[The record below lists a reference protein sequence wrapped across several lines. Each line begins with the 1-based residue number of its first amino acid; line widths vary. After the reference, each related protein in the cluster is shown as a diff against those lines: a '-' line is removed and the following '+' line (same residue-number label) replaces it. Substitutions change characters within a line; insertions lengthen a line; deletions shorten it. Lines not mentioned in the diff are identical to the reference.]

1 MTIRIAGSARF
12 LWPLCAAFGVASA
25 ASNVSAQRT
34 PQRAPQRIA
43 GAITLDDENVSGR
56 LTDRHSMRVAAGEA
70 VVVDVQSF
78 KVDTVV
84 EVLLPNGQRLE
95 NDDWQGDRW
104 HSRLE
109 FTSTTAGEA
118 RIAIRA
124 FDPNVIGPYQLSIEG
139 GTASTPAVGGNA
151 NANANGAQPGFR
163 PTVTQLNPG
172 SPIAGELAQGDVTLS
187 NGAFVDEYV
196 AQLGGSG
203 VHALSLRRV
212 SGDAPRIRV
221 TTGNG
226 RSIDRGASGE
236 YLLNGGDTYYV
247 QVFASRRRARGRY
260 ELALSQ
266 PGATPTSPTS
276 MPSGRVATLTPGT
289 PVNGTL
295 AQGDQTMPAGQRAD
309 FYDMTLAQ
317 GDFVTVSMNSS
328 VFDTLLVVNGPGGE
342 SFQNDDSNSTLNSQL
357 AFQVYTPGTYRV
369 IATSYGDATGAYQL
383 SAVRTR
389 PSAGSF
395 VATGPI
401 QPPQPGTR
409 PPSGN
414 NANGGAGLP
423 APVRGALAQSDSRG
437 DGGRFTDTMN
447 VALPAG
453 QALRILVNST
463 AFDTM
468 LSVRTPSGQ
477 SIDNDDITQENRNSA
492 VEIPFVEGGNY
503 QISVT
508 SYRPGDT
515 GDYVLSFERG
525 TPVPSARNPGVA
537 GGGNGANTGNGGAN
551 VYGIFAGI
559 TDYPG
564 GISDLDEC
572 ANDARKM
579 VETLSNNGLISPD
592 RYVLLTD
599 SQVTR
604 SAVTQAFQR
613 FSAQMGPNDV
623 FIFFFSGHGARH
635 AIAAGSDLHEIDDAN
650 ETIVLYDGELLD
662 DDMARMYDSVRAR
675 TAVLALDTCFSGGFA
690 KDVIS
695 RPGRIGLFSS
705 EEDVTSAV
713 ASRFQAGGYLSHFLR
728 EGLAGAADANPRDGV
743 LNVGEMMQYVWR
755 QFGSQANDIRMG
767 SGHQRL
773 VIDRGAVSEST
784 VLWAYR

>member
-1 MTIRIAGSARF
+1 MTTRIASSVRF
-12 LWPLCAAFGVASA
+12 LLPLCAAFGALSA
-25 ASNVSAQRT
+25 WSNVAAQRA

-43 GAITLDDENVSGR
+43 GAITLDDENVAGR
-56 LTDRHSMRVAAGEA
+56 LTDRHSMRVSAGEA

-84 EVLLPNGQRLE
+84 EVMLPNGQRLE

-109 FTSTTAGEA
+109 FTSATAGEA

-124 FDPNVIGPYQLSIEG
+124 FDPNVIGPYRLSIEG
-139 GTASTPAVGGNA
+139 GTASASPAAGNA
-151 NANANGAQPGFR
+151 NAIANGAQPGFR

-172 SPIAGELAQGDVTLS
+172 SPIAGELAEGDVTLS

-196 AQLGGSG
+196 AQLGGDG
-203 VHALSLRRV
+203 THALSLRRV
-212 SGDAPRIRV
+212 SGDVPRIRV

-226 RSIDRGASGE
+226 SSIDRGASGE
-236 YLLNGGDTYYV
+236 YLLRGGDTYYV
-247 QVFASRRRARGRY
+247 QVFAARRRSRGRY

-266 PGATPTSPTS
+266 PGTTSVAS
-276 MPSGRVATLTPGT
+276 AAVPSGSVATLTPGT

-295 AQGDQTMPAGQRAD
+295 AQNDPTMPAGQRAD

-317 GDFVTVSMNSS
+317 GDFITVSLNSS

-342 SFQNDDSNSTLNSQL
+342 NFQNDDSNSTLNSQL
-357 AFQVYTPGTYRV
+357 AFQVYTAGVYRV

-401 QPPQPGTR
+401 QPPQPGAPPR
-409 PPSGN
+409 P
-414 NANGGAGLP
+414 ANGGAGLP
-423 APVRGALAQSDSRG
+423 APLRGALAQSDSR
-437 DGGRFTDTMN
+437 DNAGRFTDSMN

-453 QALRILVNST
+453 QSLRILLNST

-468 LSVRTPSGQ
+468 ISVRTPSGQ

-503 QISVT
+503 QVTVT

-525 TPVPSARNPGVA
+525 TPVPSARNPAVA
-537 GGGNGANTGNGGAN
+537 GNGGNASTGGNGGAN

-579 VETLSNNGLISPD
+579 VETLSNNGLITPD

-613 FSAQMGPNDV
+613 FSSQMGPNDV
-623 FIFFFSGHGARH
+623 FVFFFSGHGARH
-635 AIAAGSDLHEIDDAN
+635 AITAGSDLHEIDDAN

-662 DDMARMYDSVRAR
+662 DDMSRMYDSVRAR

-767 SGHQRL
+767 AGHQRL